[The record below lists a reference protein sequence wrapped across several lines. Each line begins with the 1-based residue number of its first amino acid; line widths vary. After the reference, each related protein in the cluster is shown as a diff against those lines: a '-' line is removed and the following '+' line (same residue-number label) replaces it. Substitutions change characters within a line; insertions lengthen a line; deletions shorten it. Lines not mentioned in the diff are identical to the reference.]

1 MTDLD
6 TRLESAANAM
16 HRAVGDLPATRL
28 SAEHSP
34 SQGHEGRRP
43 ERRVGL
49 VAAGVV
55 ALVGVAGLV
64 LLERR
69 PDAEPADRP
78 AAASTTPVSVAA
90 VPTMRPLELTDAPEG
105 LKLVGQGVRP
115 AAGQDLQA
123 AVFVMRDIDGNVVDR
138 VIARV
143 GELSLYLG
151 DTAISPPTNLTT
163 ATSGDIYIDSRTVR
177 VEYALGALGNLALD
191 GVHVD
196 EQTDAALAGQ
206 MQQLAAA
213 LDVADG
219 KGIGVSGQLPAG
231 WELAAAGVEPEQT
244 VPSFYQAFEVD
255 TSDGGPKIIIDNR
268 ASNDAGFP
276 YWMME
281 RTLEPAQIRGH
292 DGYVTT
298 QDFYSD
304 AGAPTVAN
312 PTSAATTLIW
322 EEASGHWVTMW
333 VADQTTEEAI
343 RLANDLVAIDQ
354 SQWHLPRASESAMSS
369 TSLVSP

>member
-16 HRAVGDLPATRL
+16 HRAVGDLPANRL
-28 SAEHSP
+28 SAEHSR

-43 ERRVGL
+43 ERRFGL

-55 ALVGVAGLV
+55 ALVGVAGLL

-90 VPTMRPLELTDAPEG
+90 VPTMRPLELTDAPQG
-105 LKLVGQGVRP
+105 LKLVGQGVRS

-151 DTAISPPTNLTT
+151 ETTITPPPSLDT

-196 EQTDAALAGQ
+196 EQTDAALAEQ

-219 KGIGVSGQLPAG
+219 KGITVIGPLPAR
-231 WELAAAGVEPEQT
+231 WELAAAGIEPVQT
-244 VPSFYQAFEVD
+244 VPSLYQAFEID

-268 ASNDAGFP
+268 ASDDAGFP

-322 EEASGHWVTMW
+322 EEAPGHWVTMW

-354 SQWHLPRASESAMSS
+354 SQWHLPRASESVMSS